1 MTVTGVTKIRD
12 RGADSL
18 NFNIVFVAEG
28 FTSAEQAAFQ
38 SAATTFVNDLFV
50 FEPFATEVSA
60 NINVHRLDVE
70 SVDSGTTLTC
80 GGGAGNTDFLAEV
93 CSGGLDRL
101 ITVDNGLV
109 IAAADTWVPE
119 WDVMVVV
126 VNNSEYGGS
135 GATDVAVYS
144 TGTSTTVPI
153 HELGHSGFGLADEYE
168 YWAGCASGETTQD
181 NYPFAEP
188 SEPNVTITTDR
199 ATIKWGHLIDA
210 ATPLPTTSNL
220 DCTQCDTQLSPEPA
234 GTVGAFEGGRYYH
247 CGVYRPQYNCM
258 MRINGVALCAVCQE
272 HIAAQVRVIVDDDDC
287 FVATA
292 VYRNAHHPDVETI
305 RGWRD
310 HHLRPGAPMRPAMAS
325 FTAVYNRVGPL
336 LASWVKRR
344 PAVAASIRRR
354 LLAPLAQFL
363 RS

>member
-12 RGADSL
+12 RGVDSL

-38 SAATTFVNDLFV
+38 SAATTFVNDLFA

-168 YWAGCASGETTQD
+168 YWAGCASGETTRQLSVRGTVRTERHD
-181 NYPFAEP
+181 HHRSGDDQVGPPGRRGNSVADDVQPRLHPVRHAAEP
-188 SEPNVTITTDR
+188 GAGWDGRRLRGRPLLPLR
-199 ATIKWGHLIDA
+199 C
-210 ATPLPTTSNL
+210 LPT
-220 DCTQCDTQLSPEPA
+220 
-234 GTVGAFEGGRYYH
+234 
-247 CGVYRPQYNCM
+247 
-258 MRINGVALCAVCQE
+258 
-272 HIAAQVRVIVDDDDC
+272 RV
-287 FVATA
+287 
-292 VYRNAHHPDVETI
+292 
-305 RGWRD
+305 
-310 HHLRPGAPMRPAMAS
+310 
-325 FTAVYNRVGPL
+325 
-336 LASWVKRR
+336 
-344 PAVAASIRRR
+344 
-354 LLAPLAQFL
+354 
-363 RS
+363 